1 MDYQIQI
8 EHLALR
14 REIHRIDEIY
24 ETEHRVS
31 VEFDATD
38 ARVQFY
44 HTRGQ
49 ISRDMGA
56 SGAIVP
62 SRLPLVH
69 HTGGQLSRDMGVSGE
84 IAPARL
90 RMDGSL
96 FRYEHQYESEASFE
110 ATQVSRLF
118 PDQAETPHF
127 GNITSENDNSLTTE
141 CARELR

>member
-56 SGAIVP
+56 SGAFK
-62 SRLPLVH
+62 
-69 HTGGQLSRDMGVSGE
+69 
-84 IAPARL
+84 IAISSSHWRTVIA
-90 RMDGSL
+90 
-96 FRYEHQYESEASFE
+96 
-110 ATQVSRLF
+110 
-118 PDQAETPHF
+118 
-127 GNITSENDNSLTTE
+127 
-141 CARELR
+141 